1 MDDLINRNLLLR
13 NTIWNLIGQLI
24 PLIVAIFALPPL
36 IRILGTDRFGVLAL
50 AWVVIG
56 YFSLFDLGLGRALT
70 QLVARRL
77 GTGQESDISPFVWT
91 ALFLISILGLMG
103 TLILGLSSAWLVHD
117 ALNIRLEFQRESL
130 HVFYLLALAIPIV
143 TTTAGLRGLLQ
154 AYQRFDIINLIR
166 IPLGIFTFLGPFLVF
181 PFSRNLVPVV
191 AILVVGR
198 VIAWAVYLL
207 VCMRSTPSMSGG
219 IDIQIKVMRRLFSFG
234 GWITVSN
241 VMGPIMLYADRFL
254 ISALLSVAA
263 VTFYATPYEV
273 VTKLLIIPA
282 ALAGV
287 LFPAFSASYIQNP
300 ARAAQLFRRG
310 ARYVFL
316 CLFPIC
322 LVIITLA
329 PEGLDLWL
337 GEEFVKKSTRVLQWL
352 AVGIFLN
359 SLAHIALAFV
369 QGIGRP
375 DLTGKLHLIELPLY
389 LLAVWYLIG
398 TYGIEGAAIAWA
410 VRVGIDAAFLFTM
423 AQRLLPGK
431 IDRGV
436 RIIVPVAAALFIFG
450 LGSMQVSILIK
461 AGFIVSTFIVFLLNS
476 WFLLLAPDER
486 ELVSG
491 VFRNGRSSEGRKA

>member
-1 MDDLINRNLLLR
+1 LGG
-13 NTIWNLIGQLI
+13 GQERDI
-24 PLIVAIFALPPL
+24 PL
-36 IRILGTDRFGVLAL
+36 
-50 AWVVIG
+50 
-56 YFSLFDLGLGRALT
+56 
-70 QLVARRL
+70 
-77 GTGQESDISPFVWT
+77 FVWT
-91 ALFLISILGLMG
+91 ALFLIFIMG
-103 TLILGLSSAWLVHD
+103 VIGSLILGLSSAWLVQD
-117 ALNIRLEFQRESL
+117 ALTICSEFQRESL

-181 PFSRNLVPVV
+181 PFSHSLVPVV
-191 AILVVGR
+191 AVLVTGR

-207 VCMRSTPSMSGG
+207 ICIRTTPAMTGG
-219 IDIQIKVMRRLFSFG
+219 IDIQIKVVPQLFSFG

-241 VMGPIMLYADRFL
+241 VMGPIMLYADKFL
-254 ISALLSVAA
+254 IGALLSVAA
-263 VTFYATPYEV
+263 VTFYATPYEGG
-273 VTKLLIIPA
+273 TKLLIIPA

-287 LFPAFSASYIQNP
+287 LFPAFSTSYVQNP
-300 ARAAQLFRRG
+300 ARTAQLFRRG
-310 ARYVFL
+310 TRYVFL

-322 LVIITLA
+322 LLVITLA

-352 AVGIFLN
+352 ALGVFLN

-389 LLAVWYLIG
+389 LLVVWYLVA
-398 TYGIEGAAIAWA
+398 TYGIEGAAVAWA

-423 AQRLLPGK
+423 AQRLLPAK
-431 IDRGV
+431 IDGGV
-436 RIIVPVAAALFIFG
+436 RILLAVAAALLIFG
-450 LGSMQVSILIK
+450 LGSIQADMLIK
-461 AGFIVSTFIVFLLNS
+461 AAFMVSTFTVFLVIS

-486 ELVSG
+486 KIVRG
-491 VFRNGRSSEGRKA
+491 IVRNGPSSTGTKTWHGDERTTQR